1 MNKPSYGLVGR
12 GRVAAHVARYL
23 SLEDLHFLTWHR
35 GMEIS
40 PEESLASAEVILL
53 LISDDSIEEFAR
65 AHPALGK
72 GSMVHFSGSLVVDG
86 LPSLHPLMTFGPELY
101 DLETYRTIPFIEEEG
116 GVGFREVF
124 PTLPNPSWKLDP
136 DLKPLYHAL
145 CVLSGNFSC
154 LLWSKAIEEFEEQL
168 GLPREVLK
176 PYLEQTGH
184 NTLEN
189 GRRALTGSLAR
200 GDRGTVERD
209 LSALEGDPYAE
220 VYRAF
225 ANLVDNREESA

>member
-86 LPSLHPLMTFGPELY
+86 FPSLHPLTTFGPELY

-116 GVGFREVF
+116 GVGFQELF

-145 CVLSGNFSC
+145 CVLSGNFST
-154 LLWSKAIEEFEEQL
+154 LLWSKAIEGFEEQL

-176 PYLEQTGH
+176 PYLEQTGL